1 MPYGFD
7 DDFAN
12 THEFALNP
20 KCLDES
26 HLWLMR
32 CPMICLFAVEWH
44 LPHRVMSQFN
54 LYQTCPPEWVDTG
67 IHLHG

>member
-32 CPMICLFAVEWH
+32 CPMVCLFAVEWH
-44 LPHRVMSQFN
+44 LPHRVMS
-54 LYQTCPPEWVDTG
+54 
-67 IHLHG
+67 